1 MNAYNR
7 AVELAQAIVE
17 GAAEYQAKPTKAQSK
32 RLRALIG
39 DMKKVAT
46 GAKADLIAADKG
58 EMSAE

>member
-1 MNAYNR
+1 MNSYNR
-7 AVELAQAIVE
+7 AVELAQAIVD

-46 GAKADLIAADKG
+46 DAKADLIAADKG
-58 EMSAE
+58 ESAAE